1 MEDRLN
7 LKRFLDAQSTSYEQ
21 ALTEIKNGRKKSCW
35 MWYIFPQYKGIGRSI
50 TSMEYAI
57 QSQEE
62 ANVYINH
69 PILGVRLLEIT
80 EAFLSLENKTAYE
93 VLGKPDNLKI
103 KSSMTLFDSI
113 QNENDLFDSVLK
125 KYFKGSRCTSTING
139 LKNE

>member
-113 QNENDLFDSVLK
+113 QNENDLFDSVLE
-125 KYFKGSRCTSTING
+125 KYFEGNRCRGTISG

>member
-80 EAFLSLENKTAYE
+80 EAFLSLENKTAYFCCR
-93 VLGKPDNLKI
+93 KI
-103 KSSMTLFDSI
+103 RIARSGPIALRGVIASASPA
-113 QNENDLFDSVLK
+113 
-125 KYFKGSRCTSTING
+125 RTI
-139 LKNE
+139 